1 MNKKELAA
9 RAAGKAGTTEKLT
22 AKVLNAVFESITEA
36 LEAGDHVQLI
46 GFGSFKVKERAA
58 RLGRNP
64 SNGEQIEIKAKK
76 VPGFAAAKELKERVD
91 Q

>member
-1 MNKKELAA
+1 MNKKELVA

-64 SNGEQIEIKAKK
+64 INGEQIEIKAKK
-76 VPGFAAAKELKERVD
+76 VPGFAAA
-91 Q
+91 